1 MRLRAVAVMP
11 GRKQMKFGEIVVIPG
26 KRDAAPDRRR
36 KAVKDT
42 SNSFI

>member
-1 MRLRAVAVMP
+1 
-11 GRKQMKFGEIVVIPG
+11 MKFGEIVVIPSN
-26 KRDAAPDRRR
+26 RDAAPNSKR